1 MDFSIR
7 CQCGR
12 EMVVSEGSAGARIP
26 CSCGGTVEIPSLG
39 TLRTSIGLPTVD
51 IPLEMEAQ
59 FMLDAGELPPPLCIG
74 CGHEAERISFVAECE
89 QIHEQTSHDKWPLVQ
104 GIVMAMGLLSNS
116 LAFAFRING
125 EDETVTTIQ
134 GREVNIPVPVHCC
147 ESCRDRL
154 IRQPTNQVLKVQKMS
169 GSVLLWAGIIG
180 ILLYYY
186 VIGVLALAAGIGL
199 QWMVSNK
206 QAQHQRRLKE
216 LLSSVPTYKRVF
228 EKYPDAII
236 EIH

>member
-1 MDFSIR
+1 
-7 CQCGR
+7 
-12 EMVVSEGSAGARIP
+12 
-26 CSCGGTVEIPSLG
+26 
-39 TLRTSIGLPTVD
+39 
-51 IPLEMEAQ
+51 MEAQ

-89 QIHEQTSHDKWPLVQ
+89 QIHEQTLHDKWPLVQ
-104 GIVMAMGLLSNS
+104 GIVMAMGMLSNS
-116 LAFAFRING
+116 LAFVFRING

-147 ESCRDRL
+147 ASCRDRL
-154 IRQPTNQVLKVQKMS
+154 IRQPTNQVLQVQKMS
-169 GSVLLWAGIIG
+169 GSVLLCAGIIG

-206 QAQHQRRLKE
+206 QAQYQRRLKGW
-216 LLSSVPTYKRVF
+216 LSSVPIYKRVF
-228 EKYPDAII
+228 EKYPDAIV
-236 EIH
+236 EVH